1 MTPPGQPVFGRGDVV
16 WANLDPSVG
25 REQAKRRP
33 YLVLS
38 EPRYHAAFRLVI
50 AVPLTSAARPWPTRV
65 EVAPGSW
72 AIAEQIRTFALE
84 RVTKV
89 ESRGYDVI
97 EVLRIIRR
105 LIGG

>member
-1 MTPPGQPVFGRGDVV
+1 MRITRGDVV

-25 REQAKRRP
+25 REQAKHRP

-38 EPRYHAAFRLVI
+38 DHVQHHSMRLVI

-65 EVAPGSW
+65 EVAPGSY
-72 AIAEQIRTFALE
+72 AICEQVRTFAVE
-84 RVTKV
+84 RVTRT
-89 ESRGYDVI
+89 ETRGVDVTPVRAI
-97 EVLRIIRR
+97 VNR